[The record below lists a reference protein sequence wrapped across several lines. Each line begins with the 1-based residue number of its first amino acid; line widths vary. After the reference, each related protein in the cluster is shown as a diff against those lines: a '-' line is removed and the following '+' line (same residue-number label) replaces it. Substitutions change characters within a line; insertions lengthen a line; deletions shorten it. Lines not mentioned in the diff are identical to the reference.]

1 MPPKC
6 YTFETMAKQD
16 QANQYDK
23 VFRENMEAALPG
35 IIEHVLGLEIV
46 HSEEIPDDIQHTKER
61 KPDLLKKVTDNFGEA
76 FILHIEYQVQNE
88 NEMVYRMAEYYIMLL
103 RKYALPIK
111 QFVLFMGTGKARMPT
126 EINHDR
132 LKYSYQLITL
142 SEISYKIFLKS
153 DKPEEK
159 ILAILANF
167 ENDSEELAL
176 RNILTSVQ
184 AGAKGDFAEDRH
196 LKQLRV
202 LAQLRKLNIKLA
214 EAMESITK
222 FFKEERD
229 PFFQRGEAK
238 GKLEGKLEGKREE
251 AITIATEMKK
261 EGITV
266 EQIARFTKLSAEE
279 IEKL

>member
-1 MPPKC
+1 
-6 YTFETMAKQD
+6 MAKQD